1 MNFYRSDLLKKSQA
15 LRKNMTPQERRL
27 WYCFLK
33 SYRPRFYRQK
43 PMLSYILDFYCP
55 KARAAIELDGSQHN
69 EEEALTYDEKREQ
82 ALRNIGIVV
91 LRYTNRQIN
100 ESFADVCQ
108 NIDKII
114 KNAKGDF
121 HAES

>member
-1 MNFYRSDLLKKSQA
+1 MNFYRSDLLKKSQV

-55 KARAAIELDGSQHN
+55 KARTAIELDGSQHY
-69 EEEALTYDEKREQ
+69 EDEALTYDERREQ
-82 ALRNIGIVV
+82 ELRNIGIVV

-108 NIDKII
+108 NIDETI
-114 KNAKGDF
+114 KSERRF
-121 HAES
+121 SC